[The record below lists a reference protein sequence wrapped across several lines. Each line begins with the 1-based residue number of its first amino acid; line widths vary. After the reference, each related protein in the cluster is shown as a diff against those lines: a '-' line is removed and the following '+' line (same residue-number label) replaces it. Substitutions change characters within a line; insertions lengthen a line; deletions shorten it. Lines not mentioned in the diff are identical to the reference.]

1 MSTQKRRE
9 RKILWTTTRSKLLQI
24 HDAVS
29 PGNECREH
37 VKGG

>member
-1 MSTQKRRE
+1 MSKKNGE

-24 HDAVS
+24 HEVS

-37 VKGG
+37 VKGS